1 VSNFLENLVA
11 RSLSRI
17 ETVRPQVISIF
28 EPPPV
33 NGGAIFRG
41 SAAPELPIVKHEVEN
56 PTAERLG
63 QLQSLWRGTV
73 EQDVM
78 AVDPLLPQGPA
89 VTRTESPRL
98 RPVVD
103 DNGAPSEK
111 TQGRVAGDPIA
122 VKQFSLAQPSP
133 SAPAETL
140 PGAVTRKLAG
150 VAPLII
156 DEVPGSKPPN
166 ANDRLDESAP
176 VHFVGATRPEPPSVA
191 LGDPEHPMRE
201 IGAAPLASTQ
211 AKHIRTE
218 QPVKSPGPAPV
229 ASLSTPV
236 KPVGKRSDA
245 PPAVIEKGITKTIV
259 REPHMHDEP
268 APGSE
273 AHTGQLQPA
282 SATPTAPI
290 VPASIIASP
299 RVLPS
304 PNKQITT
311 EAQSIHVTIGRVE
324 VRATIPPPVR
334 SRPQTAPAPVM
345 SLDEYLRQ
353 RAAGDRR

>member
-1 VSNFLENLVA
+1 MSDFLGNLVK
-11 RSLSRI
+11 RSLSA
-17 ETVRPQVISIF
+17 TDAVRPMVHSIF
-28 EPPPV
+28 EPPV

-41 SAAPELPIVKHEVEN
+41 SATPELPIVKLEVEN
-56 PTAERLG
+56 RTAERLG
-63 QLQSLWRGTV
+63 QLQSLWRGKV
-73 EQDVM
+73 EQGVM
-78 AVDPLLPQGPA
+78 AIEPLLPQGPA
-89 VTRTESPRL
+89 VTRTEPPRV

-122 VKQFSLAQPSP
+122 VKQLSHAQPSP
-133 SAPAETL
+133 STPAETL
-140 PGAVTRKLAG
+140 PSAVTRKLVG
-150 VAPLII
+150 VAPLTA
-156 DEVPGSKPPN
+156 DEVPGSKPRN

-176 VHFVGATRPEPPSVA
+176 VHLVGATRPEPPSVA
-191 LGDPEHPMRE
+191 LGDPEHSMRE
-201 IGAAPLASTQ
+201 IGAAPLASTH

-218 QPVKSPGPAPV
+218 QPESLPAAPV
-229 ASLSTPV
+229 ASLSAPV

-245 PPAVIEKGITKTIV
+245 PPAVIEKEITKTIV

-268 APGSE
+268 APGNE
-273 AHTGQLQPA
+273 ARTGRLQPA
-282 SATPTAPI
+282 FATPTAPI
-290 VPASIIASP
+290 VPASIIALP

-324 VRATIPPPVR
+324 VRAIVPPQVQA
-334 SRPQTAPAPVM
+334 RPQTAPVPRM

-353 RAAGDRR
+353 RAAGGR